1 MEIKF
6 DELDPE
12 FKYKIAERPGG
23 DKIKNCYS
31 CGTCSASC
39 PVRKIDERFNP
50 RQIIR
55 MALLGLKEAVY
66 KSDFVWLCTACFSCQ
81 EKCPQD
87 VKITDLMTV
96 FKNLATEEGYVHPS
110 YVQVGDFIKGSGR
123 VYELE
128 DFDNKKRSKAG
139 LPKLPLKISEV
150 EKIFEMTGFKE
161 LLESAKKE
169 SAEKV
174 ETVEESPS
182 ENNTGDSK

>member
-6 DELDPE
+6 DEMDPQ
-12 FKYKIAERPGG
+12 FKYEVAKRPGG
-23 DKIKNCYS
+23 EKIKNCYS

-66 KSDFVWLCTACFSCQ
+66 KSDFVWLCTACYSCQ
-81 EKCPQD
+81 EKCPQG

-96 FKNLATEEGYVHPS
+96 FKNLATEEGYVHHS
-110 YVQVGDFIKGSGR
+110 YVQIGEFIKGSGR

-128 DFDNKKRSKAG
+128 EFDNKKREKAG
-139 LPKLPLKISEV
+139 LPKLPLKIGEV
-150 EKIFEMTGFKE
+150 EKIFEITGFSKI
-161 LLESAKKE
+161 LEESKKE
-169 SAEKV
+169 EIKETASDSADV
-174 ETVEESPS
+174 S
-182 ENNTGDSK
+182 ENQTGEGQ